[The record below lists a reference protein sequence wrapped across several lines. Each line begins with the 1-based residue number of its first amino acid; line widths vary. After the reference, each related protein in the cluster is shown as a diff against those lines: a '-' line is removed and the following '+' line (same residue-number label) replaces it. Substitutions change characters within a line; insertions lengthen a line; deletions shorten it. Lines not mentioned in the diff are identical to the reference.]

1 MAILQPKARLHVDHA
16 LGPGL
21 HIRLDAERSH
31 YIARVLRLREGEHV
45 GIFNGRDGEW
55 DAILTSVRQPAVE
68 AECVERTRPQR
79 DAPDLWLLFA
89 PLKKSRTDFVVE
101 KATELGVSTIIPVR
115 TELTNARRVA
125 VRRLRLVAREA
136 AEQCHG
142 LTVPEIRDFTELSG
156 LLASWPDDR
165 PLIVCD
171 EMLRDDASPEP
182 DRMDGTGGG
191 WESIEEI
198 AGCSDEEEAKRGLA
212 VLVGPEGGL
221 SPGERESLRGLS
233 RSVTVGLGSRLLRSE
248 TAVAAVL
255 TLVNIRGFRR

>member
-1 MAILQPKARLHVDHA
+1 MAFLHPKARLHVDHA

-21 HIRLDAERSH
+21 PIRLDAERSH
-31 YIARVLRLREGEHV
+31 YIARVLRLRAGERV

-55 DAILTSVRQPAVE
+55 DARLTSVRQQAVE
-68 AECVERTRPQR
+68 AECVGRTRPQC
-79 DAPDLWLLFA
+79 DPPDLWLLFA

-115 TELTNARRVA
+115 TELTNAKRVA

-142 LTVPEIRDFTELSG
+142 LTVPEIRDFTELPE

-171 EMLRDDASPEP
+171 EMLRDDVSP
-182 DRMDGTGGG
+182 DAGQMDGAGGV
-191 WESIEEI
+191 WESMEAV
-198 AGCSDEEEAKRGLA
+198 AGCSDEGHPRRRLA
-212 VLVGPEGGL
+212 VLIGPEGGF
-221 SPGERESLRGLS
+221 SQGERESLRGMS
-233 RSVTVGLGSRLLRSE
+233 RSVAVGLGPRLLRAE
-248 TAVAAVL
+248 TAVAAAL
-255 TLVNIRGFRR
+255 TLVNIRGFHR

>member
-1 MAILQPKARLHVDHA
+1 MAFLQPKARLHVDHA
-16 LGPGL
+16 LRPGL
-21 HIRLDAERSH
+21 PIRLDAERSH
-31 YIARVLRLREGEHV
+31 YIARVLRLREGDLV
-45 GIFNGRDGEW
+45 GVFNGREGEW
-55 DAILTSVRQPAVE
+55 NARLTSVRQQAVE
-68 AECVERTRPQR
+68 IECVERTRAQC

-115 TELTNARRVA
+115 TELTNATRVA

-156 LLASWPDDR
+156 LLATWPDDR

-171 EMLRDDASPEP
+171 EMLRNDASPESG
-182 DRMDGTGGG
+182 RTGGAGGG
-191 WESIEEI
+191 WESIEKI
-198 AGCSDEEEAKRGLA
+198 AGCSDEMKAKPRLA

-233 RSVTVGLGSRLLRSE
+233 RSVAVGLGSRLLRAE
-248 TAVAAVL
+248 TAVAAAL

>member
-1 MAILQPKARLHVDHA
+1 
-16 LGPGL
+16 
-21 HIRLDAERSH
+21 
-31 YIARVLRLREGEHV
+31 
-45 GIFNGRDGEW
+45 
-55 DAILTSVRQPAVE
+55 E
-68 AECVERTRPQR
+68 AECVERIRLQR

-142 LTVPEIRDFTELSG
+142 LAVPKIRDFTELSG

-165 PLIVCD
+165 TLIVCD
-171 EMLRDDASPEP
+171 EMLRDDASSGP
-182 DRMDGTGGG
+182 DRIHGAGGG

-198 AGCSDEEEAKRGLA
+198 SGCSDEAEAKRGLA

-221 SPGERESLRGLS
+221 SQGERRSLRGLP
-233 RSVTVGLGSRLLRSE
+233 RCVTVSLGSRLLRAE
-248 TAVAAVL
+248 TAVAAAL

>member
-1 MAILQPKARLHVDHA
+1 MDHA
-16 LGPGL
+16 LGRGL
-21 HIRLDAERSH
+21 PIRLDAERSH
-31 YIARVLRLREGEHV
+31 YISRVLRLREGEHV

-55 DAILTSVRQPAVE
+55 DARLTSVRQQAVE
-68 AECVERTRPQR
+68 ADCIERIRPQR

-115 TELTNARRVA
+115 TELTNATRVA

-142 LTVPEIRDFTELSG
+142 LTIPEIREFTELSG

-171 EMLRDDASPEP
+171 EAMRGDASP
-182 DRMDGTGGG
+182 DLGRIDGAGGG

-198 AGCSDEEEAKRGLA
+198 SGWSDEVKAKSRLA
-212 VLVGPEGGL
+212 VLVGPEGGF
-221 SPGERESLRGLS
+221 SPGEREHLRGLP
-233 RSVTVGLGSRLLRSE
+233 RSVKVSLGSRLLRAE
-248 TAVAAVL
+248 TAVAAAL

>member
-1 MAILQPKARLHVDHA
+1 MAFLQPKARLHVDHA

-21 HIRLDAERSH
+21 PIKLDAERSH
-31 YIARVLRLREGEHV
+31 YIVRVLRLREGEHV

-55 DAILTSVRQPAVE
+55 DARLTSVRLPAVQ
-68 AECVERTRPQR
+68 AECVERTRPQC

-142 LTVPEIRDFTELSG
+142 LSVPEIRDFTELSG

-171 EMLRDDASPEP
+171 EMLRDDASPKP
-182 DRMDGTGGG
+182 GRMDGAGAE
-191 WESIEEI
+191 WESIDAI
-198 AGCSDEEEAKRGLA
+198 AGCSDEGQAKCRLA

-221 SPGERESLRGLS
+221 SPGERESIRGFS
-233 RSVTVGLGSRLLRSE
+233 HSVPVGLGSRLLRAE
-248 TAVAAVL
+248 TAVAAAL

>member
-1 MAILQPKARLHVDHA
+1 MAFLQPKARLHVDHV
-16 LGPGL
+16 LEPGL
-21 HIRLDAERSH
+21 PIRLDAERSH
-31 YIARVLRLREGEHV
+31 YIAKVLRLREGDLV

-55 DAILTSVRQPAVE
+55 NARLTSVRQQAVE
-68 AECVERTRPQR
+68 TECVERTRAQCST
-79 DAPDLWLLFA
+79 PDIWLLFA

-115 TELTNARRVA
+115 TALTNATRVA

-142 LTVPEIRDFTELSG
+142 LTVPEIREFTELSG
-156 LLASWPDDR
+156 LLATWPADR

-171 EMLRDDASPEP
+171 EMLRDDASAESGRT
-182 DRMDGTGGG
+182 DDAGGR

-198 AGCSDEEEAKRGLA
+198 AGGVGGKPRLA
-212 VLVGPEGGL
+212 VLVGPEGGF
-221 SPGERESLRGLS
+221 SQGERESLRGLS
-233 RSVTVGLGSRLLRSE
+233 RSVAVGLGSRLLRAE

>member
-1 MAILQPKARLHVDHA
+1 MAFLQSNARLHVDHA

-21 HIRLDAERSH
+21 RVSLDPERSH
-31 YIARVLRLREGEHV
+31 YVAGVLRLREGAHV

-55 DAILTSVRQPAVE
+55 DARLTCVRKQAVE
-68 AECVERTRPQR
+68 AECVGRTRRQR

-115 TELTNARRVA
+115 TELTNAKRVA

-142 LTVPEIRDFTELSG
+142 LTVPDIRDFTALSE
-156 LLASWPDDR
+156 LLASWPEDR

-171 EMLRDDASPEP
+171 EMLRDGASPETGQ
-182 DRMDGTGGG
+182 MDGG
-191 WESIEEI
+191 WESIEAI
-198 AGCSDEEEAKRGLA
+198 AGRADDGQAKRGLA

-221 SPGERESLRGLS
+221 SPGERERLRGLAC
-233 RSVTVGLGSRLLRSE
+233 SVPVGLGPRLLRAE
-248 TAVAAVL
+248 TAATAAL
-255 TLVNIRGFRR
+255 TLVNIKGFRR

>member
-1 MAILQPKARLHVDHA
+1 MAFLQPKARLHVDHA
-16 LGPGL
+16 LAPDQR
-21 HIRLDAERSH
+21 IRFDAERSH
-31 YIARVLRLREGEHV
+31 YIARVLRLREGKHV

-55 DAILTSVRQPAVE
+55 DARLISVRPQAVE

-79 DAPDLWLLFA
+79 SAPDLWLLFA

-142 LTVPEIRDFTELSG
+142 LTVPEIRDFTELPG

-171 EMLRDDASPEP
+171 ELLRNDASSEAG
-182 DRMDGTGGG
+182 RVEGTGRG

-198 AGCSDEEEAKRGLA
+198 AGCSDEVEGKRGLA
-212 VLVGPEGGL
+212 VLIGPEGGL

-233 RSVTVGLGSRLLRSE
+233 RSVTVSLGSRLLRAE
-248 TAVAAVL
+248 TAVAAAL